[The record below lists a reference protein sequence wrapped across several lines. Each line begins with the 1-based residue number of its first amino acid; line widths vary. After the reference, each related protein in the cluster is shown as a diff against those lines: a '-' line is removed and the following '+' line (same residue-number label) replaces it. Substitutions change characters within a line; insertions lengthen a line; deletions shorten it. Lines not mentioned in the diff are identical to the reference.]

1 PEARRF
7 LLSWFLK
14 CSLIFQGLAG
24 IPFIMLNGVA
34 LRSQIASVIDALA
47 KAAVAEIFKVVE
59 DGMVVLR
66 LEMCQR
72 EDEIE
77 RLKSSMEVLHGELR
91 AARQAETQRPEHRGG
106 DGESCRKHILL
117 HVRFRQI

>member
-1 PEARRF
+1 MGRDAVCGDSAG
-7 LLSWFLK
+7 LTS
-14 CSLIFQGLAG
+14 GLAG

-91 AARQAETQRPEHRGG
+91 AARQAEIQRPEHRGG
-106 DGESCRKHILL
+106 D
-117 HVRFRQI
+117 

>member
-1 PEARRF
+1 
-7 LLSWFLK
+7 
-14 CSLIFQGLAG
+14 
-24 IPFIMLNGVA
+24 MLNGVA
-34 LRSQIASVIDALA
+34 LRSQIASVVDALA

-91 AARQAETQRPEHRGG
+91 AARQAETHRLEHRGG
-106 DGESCRKHILL
+106 DGE
-117 HVRFRQI
+117 RQKKKIKTNKKTLRCPLVTETQSQTHYRAANDF